1 MIAFQLSFCDP
12 QGGRVARTKQHP
24 PKKTY
29 VLRKGGSLAGLF
41 LIGAPEPGGRLYLIE
56 GRAEKALAIAAAGC
70 TPVAGFG
77 GRQVLGRQALP
88 PGLASA
94 VVVPD
99 RRPVISMGVDML
111 RDIGRA
117 EAHDADYA
125 ARDRSPRNGWLDRV
139 PGRRPDWP
147 GQGRSRD

>member
-1 MIAFQLSFCDP
+1 M
-12 QGGRVARTKQHP
+12 
-24 PKKTY
+24 
-29 VLRKGGSLAGLF
+29 
-41 LIGAPEPGGRLYLIE
+41 YLIE

-88 PGLASA
+88 AGLATA
-94 VVVPD
+94 IVVPD

-117 EAHDADYA
+117 EAHDADYQRGT
-125 ARDRSPRNGWLDRV
+125 ARLEMAGLTVFRV
-139 PGRRPDWP
+139 AHANRCR
-147 GQGRSRD
+147 